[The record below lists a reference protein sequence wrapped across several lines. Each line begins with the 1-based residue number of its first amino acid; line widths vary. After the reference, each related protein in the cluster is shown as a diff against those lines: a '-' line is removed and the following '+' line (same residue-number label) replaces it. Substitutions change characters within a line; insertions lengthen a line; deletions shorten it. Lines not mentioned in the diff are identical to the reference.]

1 MTVHYPMGSAEY
13 PWCWLGGALC
23 TTYGL
28 AWWENPS
35 GTRNSMFTKPAADK
49 EGQKKQRD
57 PGKGRSRSV
66 TSPRLAGRARRTTC
80 LPVRAKSDETST
92 DWHDHDGIDSRML
105 IPNDAAQ
112 PERWGH
118 GADGPVEHGLVNQT
132 SPKKTIVE
140 GGGRAKK
147 KEKKRKKKQKG
158 TGSTVDQPRRTC
170 FPKPIGPGRSEIKS
184 RMLHT
189 APASILRCQLRDGKG
204 GKKGRTFL
212 GGGGGSG
219 PRRLTEHYYRATG
232 DR

>member
-1 MTVHYPMGSAEY
+1 MGS
-13 PWCWLGGALC
+13 
-23 TTYGL
+23 
-28 AWWENPS
+28 
-35 GTRNSMFTKPAADK
+35 
-49 EGQKKQRD
+49 
-57 PGKGRSRSV
+57 
-66 TSPRLAGRARRTTC
+66 
-80 LPVRAKSDETST
+80 
-92 DWHDHDGIDSRML
+92 
-105 IPNDAAQ
+105 
-112 PERWGH
+112 

-132 SPKKTIVE
+132 SPKKTIV
-140 GGGRAKK
+140 GLQTKKVKPRAGSIPPQRNHAVSTGILWMVRRWRESKK